1 MAVYNPRFPYYLQ
14 VLRPSEDKYGSPVFD
29 DRGEAI
35 RSGVTFKVAEYAN
48 GMPKRVK
55 GVLQYYKT
63 SEIPYGYRQQTANA
77 LTSGDVLV
85 TKMKIACPLIIGEIK
100 AGDVLR
106 LTDSDRTFEVTVV
119 KKVNTNFGTNIWYDD
134 IQQ

>member
-1 MAVYNPRFPYYLQ
+1 MAVYNPRFPYSLQ
-14 VLRPSEDKYGSPVFD
+14 VLRPSEDEYGSPLFD
-29 DRGEAI
+29 DNGDVLR
-35 RSGVTFKVAEYAN
+35 TPMKLKVAEYAN
-48 GMPKRVK
+48 GMPKRIK
-55 GVLQYYKT
+55 GVLQYYET
-63 SEIPYGYRQQTANA
+63 TDVPYGYRQQTANA

-100 AGDVLR
+100 TGDILR
-106 LTDSDRTFEVTVV
+106 MTDSDRTFEVSVV